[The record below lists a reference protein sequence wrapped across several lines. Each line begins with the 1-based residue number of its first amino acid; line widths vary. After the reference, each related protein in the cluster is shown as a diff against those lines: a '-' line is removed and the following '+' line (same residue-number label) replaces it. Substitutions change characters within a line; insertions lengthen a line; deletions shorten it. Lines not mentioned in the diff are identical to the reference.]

1 MKSLAALLV
10 VVLIWGVGLMAF
22 ADRAARANPPFD
34 APTADGIVVLTG
46 ASDKRIETGM
56 ELLEQE
62 RGRRLLVSG
71 VNRQVT
77 RAELRAVTSVPARLY
92 DCCVDLGYDAEDTL
106 GNAQEIAAW
115 ARAKNFRRL
124 IVVTSDY
131 HMPRSLLEIEGAMPE
146 SELQP
151 YPVQTPSL
159 DARRWWRTGTGARRM
174 VVEYTKYL
182 GVLAR
187 ETVLGLGRK
196 REPAAPAQ
204 EEALS
209 A

>member
-10 VVLIWGVGLMAF
+10 VVLVWGAGLLAF
-22 ADRAARANPPFD
+22 ADRAARANPPFET
-34 APTADGIVVLTG
+34 PRADGIVVLTG

-56 ELLEQE
+56 KLLESE
-62 RGRRLLVSG
+62 SGRRLLVSG
-71 VNRQVT
+71 VNRDVT
-77 RAELRAVTSVPARLY
+77 RAELRAVASAPARLY

-131 HMPRSLLEIEGAMPE
+131 HMPRSLLEIKGAMPE
-146 SELQP
+146 AELEP

-174 VVEYTKYL
+174 TLEYTKYL

-187 ETVLGLGRK
+187 EAVLGIGRK
-196 REPAAPAQ
+196 TDAPASAA
-204 EEALS
+204 EEAQP